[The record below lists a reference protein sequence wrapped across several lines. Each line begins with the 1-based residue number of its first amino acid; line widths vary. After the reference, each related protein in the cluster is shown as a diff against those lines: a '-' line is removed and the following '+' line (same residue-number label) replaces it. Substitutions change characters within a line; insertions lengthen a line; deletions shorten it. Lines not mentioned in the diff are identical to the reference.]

1 MNQKICH
8 IQSVHS
14 DTDNFYLT
22 VNGQSY
28 RLPWTNCSA
37 RLATASPLERGYVE
51 ISPSGYGL
59 HWPLIDEDL
68 AVLPL
73 LKLAEKLST
82 EFA

>member
-37 RLATASPLERGYVE
+37 PRTLWSAIRIIAPLT
-51 ISPSGYGL
+51 
-59 HWPLIDEDL
+59 
-68 AVLPL
+68 
-73 LKLAEKLST
+73 LST
-82 EFA
+82 IE